1 MNRYHLGDKICFF
14 SGYHGAKFLSHGW
27 STPEKGHCW
36 SNGSQ
41 AEISFRIGSQPHND
55 LLLYISCQG
64 FLAGGLIDHQDVDIY
79 VNEQFLTKWQVNDLK
94 WFDLTIPQN
103 LINNDCITIKFMIN
117 QPLSPFEHNLSSDKR
132 KLGIS
137 LNYMV
142 LFEEIDINHSSSQK
156 IGAGHDLLGDVYRYN
171 NCYYRLIRKNSDT
184 IQNLIV
190 NTGLVNFLSKK
201 RMMPDHFFRPIK
213 DENYQYIA
221 CSVRGN
227 FIYPPYY
234 PLLML
239 LDAAYT
245 WISINEI
252 LLDYF
257 PGQDLGL
264 LDGHYGNYVQVDNAI
279 PMWCDIGSISSI
291 ESSKQFGYS
300 EFVRCYVRP
309 LIMFSLGKNIAE
321 IRDLMYR
328 SQNGISIEE
337 AIKLCGDMEQFK
349 ISETYPQHERRR
361 ALAFLRLMLDQL
373 QLNSQKSQWSN
384 YREENALVLAHNGT
398 FLPNNPDSRFKTVV
412 DLAIKSG
419 AYSFIDIGCNDGI
432 FSLLLAREG
441 LKGLAIDLDEY
452 ALNKLYSF
460 VKKHDEISLAIAFG
474 SFMSVFK
481 QAELVL
487 ALALTHHLYLSQNM
501 SFDQIAQQLS
511 KISTKFV
518 ITEFMPN
525 GLGGT
530 SHHPEPYPN
539 PLPEEYCLS
548 NFTVALEKYFN
559 HVEIINYSRDTNLSY
574 FSRRILIFCQK

>member
-14 SGYHGAKFLSHGW
+14 SGYDGAKFLSHGW
-27 STPEKGHCW
+27 STPEQRHCW
-36 SNGSQ
+36 SDGSQ
-41 AEISFRIGSQPHND
+41 AEISFQIGSQPHND

-64 FLAGGLIDHQDVDIY
+64 FLAGGLINYQGLDIY
-79 VNEQFLTKWQVNDLK
+79 VNDQFVTTWKVSDLK
-94 WFDLTIPQN
+94 WFDLTIPQD
-103 LINNDCITIKFMIN
+103 LINNGCIVIKFMIN
-117 QPLSPFEHNLSSDKR
+117 QPLSPFKHNLSSDKR

-142 LFEEIDINHSSSQK
+142 LFENVDINDSSFQK

-171 NCYYRLIRKNSDT
+171 NCYYRLIRKNLDAF
-184 IQNLIV
+184 QNLVV
-190 NTGLVNFLSKK
+190 NTGLVNFLSQK
-201 RMMPDHFFRPIK
+201 RMMPDHFFRLIK
-213 DENYQYIA
+213 DEKYQYIA

-227 FIYPPYY
+227 FVYPPYY

-239 LDAAYT
+239 LDAAYA
-245 WISINEI
+245 WISINEV

-257 PGQDLGL
+257 PGKELGL

-279 PMWCDIGSISSI
+279 PMWCDVGSISNI
-291 ESSKQFGYS
+291 ESGKQFGYS
-300 EFVRCYVRP
+300 EFVRCYIRP
-309 LIMFSLGKNIAE
+309 LIMFSLGENIAE

-337 AIKLCGDMEQFK
+337 AIKLCGDIEQLR
-349 ISETYPQHERRR
+349 ISETYPQHERRQ
-361 ALAFLRLMLDQL
+361 ALASLRLILDQL
-373 QLNSQKSQWSN
+373 ELNPPKSQWSK
-384 YREENALVLAHNGT
+384 YREESALVLAYQGN
-398 FLPNNPDSRFKTVV
+398 FNNPDSRFKTVI

-441 LKGLAIDLDEY
+441 LKGLAIDLDDY
-452 ALNKLYSF
+452 AINKLYSF
-460 VKKHDEISLAIAFG
+460 VRKHDEISLSIASG
-474 SFMSVFK
+474 SFMSVFT

-511 KISTKFV
+511 KITTKFV
-518 ITEFMPN
+518 ITEFMPD
-525 GLGGT
+525 GLGGS
-530 SHHPEPYPN
+530 SHHPEPSPN
-539 PLPEEYCLS
+539 PLPEDYCLS

-559 HVEIINYSRDTNLSY
+559 HVEIINYSRDINLSY

>member
-27 STPEKGHCW
+27 STPEQHHCW
-36 SNGSQ
+36 SDSSQ
-41 AEISFRIGSQPHND
+41 AEISFQIGSQPHND

-64 FLAGGLIDHQDVDIY
+64 FLAGGLIDYQDVDIY
-79 VNEQFLTKWQVNDLK
+79 VNEQFLTKWQVNGLK
-94 WFDLTIPQN
+94 WFDLTIPQY
-103 LINNDCITIKFMIN
+103 LISNDCITIKFMIN

-132 KLGIS
+132 SLGIS

-142 LFEEIDINHSSSQK
+142 LFENVNINDSKFQK
-156 IGAGHDLLGDVYRYN
+156 VGAGHDLLGDVYMYN
-171 NCYYRLIRKNSDT
+171 KCYYRLIRKNLDSF
-184 IQNLIV
+184 QYLLI
-190 NTGLVNFLSKK
+190 NTGLVNFFSQK

-213 DENYQYIA
+213 DEKYQYIS
-221 CSVRGN
+221 CSVRGT
-227 FIYPPYY
+227 FVYPPYY
-234 PLLML
+234 PFLML

-257 PGQDLGL
+257 PGQELGL

-279 PMWCDIGSISSI
+279 PMWCDIGSIFNT
-291 ESSKQFGYS
+291 EFGKQFGYS
-300 EFVRCYVRP
+300 EFVCCYIRP
-309 LIMFSLGKNIAE
+309 LIMFSLGENIAH
-321 IRDLMYR
+321 IRDLMHR

-441 LKGLAIDLDEY
+441 LKGLAIDLDDY
-452 ALNKLYSF
+452 AINKLYSF
-460 VKKHDEISLAIAFG
+460 VRKHNEISLAIAYG
-474 SFMSVFK
+474 SFMSVVQ

-518 ITEFMPN
+518 ITEFMPD
-525 GLGGT
+525 GLDGS
-530 SHHPEPYPN
+530 SHHPEPSPN
-539 PLPEEYCLS
+539 PLPEDYCLS

-559 HVEIINYSRDTNLSY
+559 HVEIINYSRDRNLSY